1 MGSTAGR
8 GRPEPLSRLVRFDAS
23 DGVELSG
30 LLFEPHLVRL
40 RPRGRVIVFLHG
52 TGGGSV
58 FTARRTNILGE
69 EITRRGFAF
78 LAFDNR
84 GSHLVRRLRYSRSG
98 PKRRDELGGMGF
110 ELIRDAVADIEG
122 VVRFLRRRGYRD
134 ITLVGHSTGANKI
147 AVYDFYTKRNLVQRY
162 VLFAGADD
170 AGLMHEQLGARRFH
184 SALARARER
193 RRSPDFVPRSISSL
207 PMSWRA
213 FHDMVNPDGDYN
225 VFPFLEAMG
234 RVKLSRKPL
243 FRHLRAIRK
252 PSFMI
257 YGERDEYCFGDV
269 RGCVAS
275 MAKVLPPNFEFV
287 IVKDAD
293 HGFGER
299 EDELAGL
306 ITDWAEG

>member
-1 MGSTAGR
+1 MGPAARR
-8 GRPEPLSRLVRFDAS
+8 GGAEPLSRLVRFDAG

-30 LLFEPHLVRL
+30 VLYEPR
-40 RPRGRVIVFLHG
+40 RRARGVIVFLHG

-58 FTARRTNILGE
+58 FTARRTNLLGA
-69 EITRRGFAF
+69 EITKRGFAF

-84 GSHLVRRLRYSRSG
+84 GSHLVRRLRYSRTG
-98 PKRRDELGGMGF
+98 PKRRDALGGMGF
-110 ELIRDAVADIEG
+110 ERIKDSVYDIDG
-122 VVRFLRRRGYRD
+122 AVRFLRRRGYRD
-134 ITLVGHSTGANKI
+134 VTLVGHSTGANKI
-147 AVYDFYTKRNLVQRY
+147 AVYDFYKKRNPVKRY
-162 VLFAGADD
+162 VLFAGGDD
-170 AGLMHEQLGARRFH
+170 VGLMHEQLGATKFR

-193 RRSPDFVPRSISSL
+193 RASLDFVPRSISSL

-243 FRHLRAIRK
+243 FRHLRAMRK
-252 PSFMI
+252 PTFVI
-257 YGERDEYCFGDV
+257 YGENDEYCFGNV
-269 RGCVAS
+269 PGCVAS

-293 HGFGER
+293 HGFGGK
-299 EDELAGL
+299 EDELAEL
-306 ITDWAEG
+306 ITSFSH